1 MNKISN
7 PQEIEATSFKIIDKL
22 IKDMTFSEKEKNI
35 VRRVIH
41 ATVNIDYAKELL
53 FHPEAIESGLKA
65 IRAGKNIIVDVNMVK
80 VGINEK
86 ILKNFGGKI
95 ICLINDM
102 EVIESASNLKISKAA
117 MSMRKAS
124 KFMDESIITIGNAP
138 TALFEVIDLIRA
150 NIIKPALVV
159 GIPVGFVGA
168 AESKQ
173 ELLEAGIPYITNSG
187 NKGGSSVAVAITNAL
202 LKMA

>member
-7 PQEIEATSFKIIDKL
+7 PQEIEATSFKIIDELLKG
-22 IKDMTFSEKEKNI
+22 MTFSEAEKNI

-41 ATVNIDYAKELL
+41 ATVNVDYAKELI

-65 IRAGKNIIVDVNMVK
+65 IRTGKNIITDVNMVK

-86 ILKNFGGKI
+86 ILKKFGGKI
-95 ICLINDM
+95 ICLINDT
-102 EVIESASNLKISKAA
+102 EVMESASGLRISKAA

-124 KFMDESIITIGNAP
+124 EFMNDSIIAIGNAP
-138 TALFEVIDLIRA
+138 TALFEVIDLVKA
-150 NIIKPALVV
+150 NLIKPALVV

-168 AESKQ
+168 AESKY
-173 ELLEAGIPYITNSG
+173 ELLEAGVPYITNSG